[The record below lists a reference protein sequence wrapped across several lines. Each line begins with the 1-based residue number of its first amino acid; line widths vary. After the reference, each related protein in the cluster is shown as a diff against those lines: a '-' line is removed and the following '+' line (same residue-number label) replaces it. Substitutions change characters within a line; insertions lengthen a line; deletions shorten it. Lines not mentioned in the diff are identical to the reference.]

1 MRLSLHSDLFCILS
15 SSVTEA
21 SPAWQSGLRS
31 GDCILEINEWRISA
45 MDRPE
50 VALGLFLAGAHRLRL
65 GVMRGQHG
73 GTHNQIGVGVF

>member
-1 MRLSLHSDLFCILS
+1 MSR
-15 SSVTEA
+15 VTEA
-21 SPAWQSGLRS
+21 GPAWISGLRS

-65 GVMRGQHG
+65 GVMRGQHQHA
-73 GTHNQIGVGVF
+73 GTHNHVEVGVF